1 MHYVKASIPNSESQS
16 EFCHQIEDVN
26 LSEHLPITVETLQ
39 QFRIVTAKDPNLQ
52 LLMKVVLTGWP
63 DHKKAVP
70 PEVQPYFN
78 SRDELTV
85 QDGLIFKSDRVI
97 IPTSLRRD
105 VIQQVHNS
113 HLGVEGCLCRAREA
127 FY

>member
-1 MHYVKASIPNSESQS
+1 MHSLELMLKRLPNSESQS

-39 QFRIVTAKDPNLQ
+39 QFRTVTAKDPNLQ

-85 QDGLIFKSDRVI
+85 QDGLVFKSDRVI
-97 IPTSLRRD
+97 IPTSLR
-105 VIQQVHNS
+105 
-113 HLGVEGCLCRAREA
+113 
-127 FY
+127 